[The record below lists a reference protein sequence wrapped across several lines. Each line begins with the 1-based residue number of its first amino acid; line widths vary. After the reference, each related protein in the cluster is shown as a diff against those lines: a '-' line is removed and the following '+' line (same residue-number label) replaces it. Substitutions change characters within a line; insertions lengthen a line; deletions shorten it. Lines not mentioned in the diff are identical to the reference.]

1 MLYFESGLEI
11 EQLHRVVIS
20 DFQIPSSG
28 EEDIEQRDS
37 KMREKEE
44 KDRMSIFTIEE
55 RDNESEEQS
64 FKITDNKKMSF

>member
-1 MLYFESGLEI
+1 
-11 EQLHRVVIS
+11 
-20 DFQIPSSG
+20 
-28 EEDIEQRDS
+28 
-37 KMREKEE
+37 MREKEE